1 MTSPQTNLTFP
12 QGAVT
17 VYREYGPSVDFPS
30 QVFTLGPQSVSD
42 YQCEGSYQEEW
53 RLFPETVDGVL
64 LSSEGS
70 NPRLAISDTAILTEF
85 KLVITGFYTFNGE
98 TNSTTIELS
107 YNIESLFSAEFLRLS
122 VVETQSTE
130 AYSFIV
136 AQQSTTR
143 VNLSLNM
150 R

>member
-1 MTSPQTNLTFP
+1 MTSPQTILTFP

-17 VYREYGPSVDFPS
+17 VYREYGPSIDFPS

-42 YQCEGSYQEEW
+42 YKCGGSYQEEW
-53 RLFPETVDGVL
+53 RLNPETVDGVV
-64 LSSEGS
+64 LSSEG

-85 KLVITGFYTFNGE
+85 KLVVTGFYTFNGE

-107 YNIESLFSAEFLRLS
+107 YNIESLFSTEFLRLS
-122 VVETQSTE
+122 VVETQPTE

-143 VNLSLNM
+143 VNPSLNM